1 MINIEKVVSF
11 IDDII
16 VETEEEEK
24 HNEVVEEVV
33 RRLVKNNLYIKLV
46 AGYRERWK
54 VTELVMRN
62 Y

>member
-1 MINIEKVVSF
+1 MVSF